1 MSETVVAHRRRA
13 DVVCAPPP
21 SNNNDNDGNDDN
33 ENAEAAEAAAE
44 KIDDTKSDDHETQSL
59 LSRSIYTVAQT
70 PGLALQLLTWLA
82 STMCCGGGCATSG
95 GAGGSSLGG
104 KGGIIDLKV
113 HKDNLL
119 KLERHVKDV
128 ERETKTMQSQF
139 DRSAEALE
147 QAAKEKRPYS
157 EQVAL
162 ATTVKHYKT
171 LLERK
176 HKTRARLASARD
188 MMHRFIDQTTDDL
201 RQADISINV
210 SQMTQQMEML
220 GDRAES
226 VKEALEQVA
235 DVAAEHA
242 DNDVLTHDAA
252 EPDVLEAMLR
262 HVYSSKNDKRLN
274 VIQDA
279 ALTAEADLALKKA
292 VFPRAPRKPIGGA
305 AVEPSSS
312 QNLLALLDE

>member
-1 MSETVVAHRRRA
+1 MSETVVAQRRRA
-13 DVVCAPPP
+13 DVVCAPP
-21 SNNNDNDGNDDN
+21 SNNNDDDNDG
-33 ENAEAAEAAAE
+33 ENAAAEAVDE
-44 KIDDTKSDDHETQSL
+44 KIDDTKSEDHETQSL
-59 LSRSIYTVAQT
+59 LSRSMYTVAQT

-82 STMCCGGGCATSG
+82 SSMCCGCGTS

-104 KGGIIDLKV
+104 KGGVIDLKV
-113 HKDNLL
+113 HKNNLL

-176 HKTRARLASARD
+176 HKTRARLADARD
-188 MMHRFIDQTTDDL
+188 MLHRFIDQTTDDL

-210 SQMTQQMEML
+210 TQMTQEMEML
-220 GDRAES
+220 GERAES

-235 DVAAEHA
+235 DIAAEHA
-242 DNDVLTHDAA
+242 DNDIITHDAA
-252 EPDVLEAMLR
+252 EPNVLEAMLR

-279 ALTAEADLALKKA
+279 ALTAEADLAMAKTA
-292 VFPRAPRKPIGGA
+292 FPRAPRKPLGGA
-305 AVEPSSS
+305 AVAVESSAP
-312 QNLLALLDE
+312 NLLALLDE